1 MRLPAVCCVAVLGA
15 ALLLAGC
22 SGGGKPPLRPMGAAD
37 NGFDSR
43 PRDPRFHNEQQPDVA
58 LRNDACA
65 LLDARP
71 HWREA
76 LAQTR
81 SEWQIHTW
89 YVLAFMHQESSFNPK
104 ALSTS
109 DAYGYAQVKAPT
121 WDWYMLKR
129 GRRNVSRE
137 RFDDAVDFIGWYA
150 HQNVARNGVALND
163 VRNQYLAYHEGLGG
177 YESGSFMAK
186 PWLLTISD
194 KVADRAMFYQGQLLE
209 CPF

>member
-1 MRLPAVCCVAVLGA
+1 MRLPVVLPA
-15 ALLLAGC
+15 ALVATALLFAGC
-22 SGGGKPPLRPMGAAD
+22 SGGAVHAPRGFSGAD
-37 NGFDSR
+37 SEFDRR
-43 PRDPRFHNEQQPDVA
+43 PRDPRFHNEPQPEVA

-65 LLDARP
+65 LLNARP

-81 SEWQIHTW
+81 AEWQIQPW

-129 GRRNVSRE
+129 GRKNVSRE
-137 RFDDAVDFIGWYA
+137 RFDDSVDFIGWYA
-150 HQNVARNGVALND
+150 HQNVARNGVGLND

-177 YESGSFMAK
+177 YESQSFMAK

-194 KVADRAMFYQGQLLE
+194 KVADRAMYYQGQLME